1 MPYQLHT
8 LNLVYYLLSPVDF
21 KEHESNL
28 LLMTI
33 SVCVIYN
40 QDKNVIC
47 CQKFLPESSEFLL
60 NIDCHNYFIIFTLF
74 KNFR

>member
-33 SVCVIYN
+33 YVCIIYN

-47 CQKFLPESSEFLL
+47 CWKIFPEESEFLL
-60 NIDCHNYFIIFTLF
+60 NIDCYNYFIIFTLF